1 MNVEELRNYLGVDT
15 LEFLSMDNLK
25 VILGSSNHCF
35 GCFTEEYPVPPG
47 PNPDFKD
54 E

>member
-1 MNVEELRNYLGVDT
+1 MNSEELRQYLGVDS

-35 GCFTEEYPVPPG
+35 GCFTEEYPVPKG
-47 PNPDFKD
+47 EEAELFQ
-54 E
+54 